1 MPSMLESAYTHK
13 IEEND
18 QVDGELISSITS
30 ELNPTDQLVLQDFL
44 EQKHGNQLLILGI
57 ISNTGT
63 KKASSIQLEAELLDK
78 DGKFVYECSEYI
90 SKDLLPGD
98 VENYQI
104 KCGCG
109 KHPIP
114 EYKNITVRV
123 VNASSY

>member
-1 MPSMLESAYTHK
+1 MLESAYTHK